1 MASVLYI
8 LDSKGN
14 PLIYRS
20 YRGDVAQD
28 VPAVFQKRIIDEEE
42 SRITPVFEELGHT
55 YTFVRENDIYLLLV
69 SNINT
74 CSLQQITFLKRCV
87 FVFKAYFKV
96 VTQETVQDNFVI
108 IYELLDEMCD
118 FGFPQFTEEKAL
130 REYIMQ
136 STFLTKIMGT
146 KTTLAASELPAAV
159 TGAAGSTPWRLPRN
173 YKYKNN
179 QVFLDVIEQVDLLAN
194 QAGDTLSSEVLGSVK
209 MQSCLSGM
217 PTCTVGLNDKILF
230 DRTGRHGKSVEM
242 DDITFHRCVKLNQFE
257 SERIITF
264 VPPDGEFTLL
274 TYRLNEHIQLPVQ
287 IRCTFTRH
295 GTSRVRVHCTLQTKY
310 RSSLTANEMEVLI
323 PIPSDA
329 DRPQSNSLTG
339 HLQYAPQLSS
349 LVWNL
354 GKIAGGRQCSCSA
367 EFHLPSIRSSD
378 SQDFS
383 RIPVRVRFTIPYFAA
398 SGFQVRYVKVSER
411 SNYVATPW
419 VRYVTQSGVYEI
431 RTD

>member
-8 LDSKGN
+8 LDSKGS

-28 VPAVFQKRIIDEEE
+28 VPAVFQKRVIDEEE
-42 SRITPVFEELGHT
+42 SRISPVFEELGHT
-55 YTFVRENDIYLLLV
+55 YTFVRENDVYLLMV

-74 CSLQQITFLKRCV
+74 CSLQQIAFLHRCV
-87 FVFKAYFKV
+87 SVFNAYFKT

-130 REYIMQ
+130 REYILQ

-146 KTTLAASELPAAV
+146 KTTNAQSELPAAV

-173 YKYKNN
+173 YKYSNN

-194 QAGDTLSSEVLGSVK
+194 QAGETLSSEVVGIVK
-209 MQSCLSGM
+209 MQSRLSGM

-230 DRTGRHGKSVEM
+230 DRTGRTGKTVEM
-242 DDITFHRCVKLNQFE
+242 EDITFHQCVKLNQFE
-257 SERIITF
+257 SERVISF

-274 TYRLNEHIQLPVQ
+274 SYRLNERIQQPVQ
-287 IRCTFTRH
+287 VRCTFTHH
-295 GTSRVRVHCTLQTKY
+295 GTSRVCVHCSLQTKY
-310 RSSLTANEMEVLI
+310 RSSLTANEMEVYI

-329 DRPQSNSLTG
+329 DRPQSNSQTG
-339 HLQYAPQLSS
+339 HLQYAPQVNA

-378 SQDFS
+378 VHDLS
-383 RIPVRVRFTIPYFAA
+383 RMPVKVRFVIPYFAA
-398 SGFQVRYVKVSER
+398 SGFQVRYVKVTEK

-419 VRYVTQSGVYEI
+419 VRYVTQSGLYEI